1 MEQFCE
7 QNNRAFLPASPDTIV
22 VYMSVCSSAGSLGSL
37 LMSRAEIHY
46 FHKKKYPSFSSPT
59 EHAKVTQV
67 MMALRKS
74 LGKPVVK
81 RAPIFM
87 NIIVSLLQNFLPEG
101 VYSPENVKNIRW
113 ASV

>member
-46 FHKKKYPSFSSPT
+46 FHKKKYPSFSFPT
-59 EHAKVTQV
+59 EHAKVAQV
-67 MMALRKS
+67 MVALRKS

-81 RAPIFM
+81 RAPISK
-87 NIIVSLLQNFLPEG
+87 NIMVKLLRNFLPEG
-101 VYSPENVKNIRW
+101 VHTPEIFKNFI
-113 ASV
+113 